1 MTVITIKPK
10 CIEISGHAA
19 EPVVCHG
26 LSAISNMVA
35 NYIADHGWGR
45 VTYGDGYLK
54 ITGMQPERYNDPLL
68 EAFKRAIIDIA
79 NEYPGNIII
88 KSNLDTFSQ
97 VFILCPKRDGFKSSG
112 KYRKGFEN
120 DEKQNE
126 LNNV

>member
-1 MTVITIKPK
+1 MIAWNFQKTEGTCQFRVPWFEYPCGYSSLTIKPK
-10 CIEISGHAA
+10 FIEISGHAT
-19 EPVVCHG
+19 EPVVCHA

-54 ITGMQPERYNDPLL
+54 ITGMRPERYNDPLL

-88 KSNLDTFSQ
+88 KSNLDTFS
-97 VFILCPKRDGFKSSG
+97 
-112 KYRKGFEN
+112 
-120 DEKQNE
+120 
-126 LNNV
+126 